1 MKPKLA
7 GTALMIGGIAAFALL
22 YARVLSES
30 RDWPVY
36 GGGLESIRYS
46 ALKQINRTNVHR
58 LEISWTYD
66 AGDGPGGLETSPI
79 IVNGILYANTPKH
92 KVFALVAA
100 SGKLRWTFD
109 SGIEGR
115 GPNRG
120 VTYWCWWR
128 SASVPLQRARQ
139 RQPRTD
145 DSGQWRTGQRNR
157 FR

>member
-22 YARVLSES
+22 NARVRSES

-79 IVNGILYANTPKH
+79 IVNGILYANTPKTRCSH
-92 KVFALVAA
+92 WMRRVGNSAGRSTPGSRA
-100 SGKLRWTFD
+100 GDR
-109 SGIEGR
+109 IE
-115 GPNRG
+115 
-120 VTYWCWWR
+120 
-128 SASVPLQRARQ
+128 A
-139 RQPRTD
+139 
-145 DSGQWRTGQRNR
+145 
-157 FR
+157 